1 VIGLAH
7 AACQIAMW
15 TGDLD
20 MADQYVERL
29 INLSPRHSL
38 ARWRAYGLSHQGVLA
53 IKRGDI
59 AAGLRRLTSGF
70 GELGEPL

>member
-1 VIGLAH
+1 
-7 AACQIAMW
+7 MW

-29 INLSPRHSL
+29 INLSTRHSL